1 MPSAKHNDMPPTT
14 LMRRISFSRYPSPP
28 PPSVSGPPLRLRL
41 RPLQLTLRRFNSSSA
56 TPTTISLLGR
66 TYPTDGWTN
75 ITPSITAHLSQNLHL
90 QPSHPISITRSLIES
105 RFPSPT
111 YTHHNH
117 LSPIV
122 TTAQNFDSLGFPS
135 DHPGRARSDTYYI
148 NAGHVL
154 RTHTSAHQLDLFKA
168 NHAPGFLVSAD
179 VYRRDAIDRS
189 HYPVFHQMEGA
200 RGWDLAKT
208 SVAEINDETEYL
220 ASLTASLQVED
231 LHPPFHEQTNPLQSQ
246 HSSEAAAAV
255 AAHLKRSLESVV
267 LALFTSA
274 PNPDADAD
282 ADSPSSSSSSSSS
295 TPAPPLKVRWVEAYF
310 PFTSPS
316 WELEVF
322 WRGSWLELL
331 GCGIVQHPILTAAN
345 LPSSHISWAFGV
357 GLERIAMVLF
367 GIPDIR
373 LFWSTDDRFTAQ
385 FIQGE
390 VTRFIEFSKFPGTL
404 RDIAFWLPG
413 GVEDGEDTGGAN
425 SGAGGPAVH
434 ENDIMEIVRNVG
446 GDLVEDVLLKDQ
458 FTHPKTKRAS
468 RCYRV
473 HYRSL
478 ERTLTSEEVNAKHAE
493 LEKALK
499 EALGVEIR

>member
-1 MPSAKHNDMPPTT
+1 MPTT
-14 LMRRISFSRYPSPP
+14 LMRRISVSRYPIPS
-28 PPSVSGPPLRLRL
+28 PPSVSGLPLRLPL
-41 RPLQLTLRRFNSSSA
+41 RPLQSTPRRFNSSSA
-56 TPTTISLLGR
+56 TPPTISLLGHS
-66 TYPTDGWTN
+66 YPTDGWTN
-75 ITPSITAHLSQNLHL
+75 ITPSITTHLSQNLHL

-148 NAGHVL
+148 NSGHVL

-168 NHAPGFLVSAD
+168 NRAPGFLVSAD

-208 SVAEINDETEYL
+208 SIAEINDETEYL

-231 LHPPFHEQTNPLQSQ
+231 PHPPFHEQTNPLQPQ

-274 PNPDADAD
+274 PNPDTDADAD
-282 ADSPSSSSSSSSS
+282 ADSPSSSTSSSSS

-385 FIQGE
+385 FRGSSSGTQAE
-390 VTRFIEFSKFPGTL
+390 RKPPGW
-404 RDIAFWLPG
+404 R
-413 GVEDGEDTGGAN
+413 
-425 SGAGGPAVH
+425 PAVH
-434 ENDIMEIVRNVG
+434 ENDIMEIVRSVV
-446 GDLVEDVLLKDQ
+446 GDLVEDVVLKDE

-478 ERTLTSEEVNAKHAE
+478 ERTLTTEEVNAKHAE